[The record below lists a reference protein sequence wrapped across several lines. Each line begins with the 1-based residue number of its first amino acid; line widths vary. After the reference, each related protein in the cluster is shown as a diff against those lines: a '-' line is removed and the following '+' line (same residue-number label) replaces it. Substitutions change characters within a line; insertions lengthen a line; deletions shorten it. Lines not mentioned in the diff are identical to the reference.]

1 MPSDRRNFLALA
13 SATVATYLLPA
24 ATQQLSARPT
34 RIKAIAFDALAI
46 FDTRPVF
53 ALVNQLFPTQGVA
66 LGNEW
71 RTRQFE
77 STWLRVAEKRYAD
90 FWQVTQDAL
99 RYAAQKTKVDLSGQ
113 QRDALMNAYLELKAW
128 PDVLLALTSL
138 KQSGHRLAFLS
149 NFTPRM
155 LDACIRTS
163 AMEGLFEQVLSTDQ
177 AKTYKPD
184 PAAYQLG
191 VDALKLPKESILFA
205 AFAGWDAAGAKAFGY
220 PTYWVNRLDQPTDEP
235 AQVLDGVGSGLADL
249 VRYLTR

>member
-1 MPSDRRNFLALA
+1 MLSDRRTFLALA

-24 ATQQLSARPT
+24 ATQQLHAKPT

-53 ALVNQLFPTQGVA
+53 ALVNQLFPSQGVA

-90 FWQVTQDAL
+90 FWQLTQDAL
-99 RYAAQKTKVDLSGQ
+99 RYAAEKTKVEVSAQ
-113 QRDALMNAYLELKAW
+113 QRDALLNAYLELKAW
-128 PDVLLALTSL
+128 PDALPALTRL
-138 KQSGHRLAFLS
+138 KQSGYRLAILS

-155 LDACIRTS
+155 LDACIRS
-163 AMEGLFEQVLSTDQ
+163 SGLEGLFDPVLSTDQ
-177 AKTYKPD
+177 AQTYKPD

-220 PTYWVNRLDQPTDEP
+220 PTFWVNRLDQPADEP
-235 AQVLDGVGSGLADL
+235 AQVLEGEGNSLADL
-249 VRYLTR
+249 VRYLSR

>member
-1 MPSDRRNFLALA
+1 MLSDRRTFLALA

-24 ATQQLSARPT
+24 VTQQFHARPT
-34 RIKAIAFDALAI
+34 RIKAVAFDALAI

-53 ALVNQLFPTQGVA
+53 ALLNQFFPAQGVV
-66 LGNEW
+66 LSNEW

-99 RYAAQKTKVDLSGQ
+99 RYAAQKTKVEVSAQ

-128 PDVLLALTSL
+128 PDALPALTRI
-138 KQSGHRLAFLS
+138 KQSGYRLAFLS

-155 LDACIRTS
+155 LDACIRS
-163 AMEGLFEQVLSTDQ
+163 SSLQGLFEHALSTDQ

-220 PTYWVNRLDQPTDEP
+220 PTFWVNRLDQPAEEP
-235 AQVLDGVGSGLADL
+235 AEVLDGQGSSLADL
-249 VRYLTR
+249 VRYLVR